1 MTKLQEIKIEAIK
14 KNIKMSD
21 LAKELNVSREYMYRC
36 IRNEHSSFLE
46 KIEKIL
52 NR

>member
-1 MTKLQEIKIEAIK
+1 MTKLQEIKIEVIK

-21 LAKELNVSREYMYRC
+21 LAKRLNVSREYMYRC
-36 IRNEHSSFLE
+36 IRHEHPIFLE

-52 NR
+52 SS